1 MKNPLTGC
9 TYDRVYRDLKGFSK
23 NGDNFCKQ
31 LMSVLQQRANLEIS
45 YAKGL
50 KKQANKLTK
59 ALDKM
64 KKGSCR
70 EHLVFQSNWQWMTLS
85 SNVTVFLSHKL
96 DTTVEK
102 AANVVINNWSQ
113 QIKAKK
119 KLMGFTKE
127 HEALFHHVEDTK
139 QLSTEKTRQKLLK
152 NLEKSTTKLTKEDE
166 EYYQKNLAGSETR
179 LKWEAALETC
189 YQSILHLEQERL
201 QLLCNILNRYNQHL
215 SSFGQ
220 HLTTCHAQIHT
231 AVSKVDAEKDIQTL
245 LKEMTVSSVE
255 NKSEF
260 LLTDYYEEDSNN
272 VMEKE
277 RRKAAIKAKILRLQ
291 KDLEKATQDKKG
303 VERMLTTFKEM
314 PQFSDT
320 QNQRNTDMQLDETNL
335 KISLLQANYFKL
347 ATTLAEMEQTPKPT
361 GPLGN
366 CVSRWKEKVKAVNA
380 LYDYHAK
387 RDDELSLEKGDVI
400 IIHQK
405 HDDGWWYGTLQERK
419 GHFPASYVEDTNKAG
434 QERF

>member
-31 LMSVLQQRANLEIS
+31 LMSVLQQRYLEYLLLGTLIFWELFS
-45 YAKGL
+45 KEVNSNATVPCVLCSAPSKLGKAIQSEAINPTNHIL
-50 KKQANKLTK
+50 DEHEKK
-59 ALDKM
+59 
-64 KKGSCR
+64 KKTVSPNIF
-70 EHLVFQSNWQWMTLS
+70 HL
-85 SNVTVFLSHKL
+85 
-96 DTTVEK
+96 
-102 AANVVINNWSQ
+102 
-113 QIKAKK
+113 AKK

-419 GHFPASYVEDTNKAG
+419 GHFPASYVE
-434 QERF
+434 EFSPSR

>member
-31 LMSVLQQRANLEIS
+31 LMSVLQQRYLCSTERIPFS
-45 YAKGL
+45 VL
-50 KKQANKLTK
+50 
-59 ALDKM
+59 
-64 KKGSCR
+64 
-70 EHLVFQSNWQWMTLS
+70 
-85 SNVTVFLSHKL
+85 
-96 DTTVEK
+96 
-102 AANVVINNWSQ
+102 
-113 QIKAKK
+113 AKK

-366 CVSRWKEKVKAVNA
+366 CVSRWKEKVKAVN
-380 LYDYHAK
+380 
-387 RDDELSLEKGDVI
+387 
-400 IIHQK
+400 

-419 GHFPASYVEDTNKAG
+419 GHFPASYVE
-434 QERF
+434 EFSPSR